1 MNENKYSLLKNYIK
15 SNIAPILIDDID
27 YLELPNC
34 VILSSKCSREELNGH
49 YENVNFV
56 PPKWYQDL
64 LSFDRCSILIIDRI
78 DLISKDEQT
87 KFIEILKYRKVSTFE
102 LPKNTIIIVTAK
114 ESIINEEVYSFVVD
128 IRGRI

>member
-34 VILSSKCSREELNGH
+34 VILSSKCSREELNWH

-56 PPKWYQDL
+56 PPKWY
-64 LSFDRCSILIIDRI
+64 
-78 DLISKDEQT
+78 
-87 KFIEILKYRKVSTFE
+87 
-102 LPKNTIIIVTAK
+102 
-114 ESIINEEVYSFVVD
+114 
-128 IRGRI
+128 